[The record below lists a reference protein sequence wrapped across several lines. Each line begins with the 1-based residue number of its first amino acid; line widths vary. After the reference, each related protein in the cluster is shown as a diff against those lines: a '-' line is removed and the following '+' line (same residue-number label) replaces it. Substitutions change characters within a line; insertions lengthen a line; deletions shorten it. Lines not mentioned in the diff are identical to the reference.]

1 LAVKRD
7 AAVHI
12 QTEGKRAPNWNRCFH
27 AEQWCT
33 SVLVHVK
40 KKKLDCAWQQPLSQ
54 PNQEPDAGATPAN
67 RLGSKDVDIHAR

>member
-1 LAVKRD
+1 M
-7 AAVHI
+7 
-12 QTEGKRAPNWNRCFH
+12 QNNG
-27 AEQWCT
+27 
-33 SVLVHVK
+33 VLVHVK